1 MRRRSWLLAGSV
13 VVGAALASCSD
24 EGSPGDGVAAT
35 ASVAPGPVECA
46 PAAPPLVVDQIDDAL
61 AAIAADRPGP
71 QQFYEVNA
79 TAAVVNAFLAA
90 TDGSGES
97 TVVPYSWAAGEL
109 RAEEQT
115 AASGNT
121 FDAAA
126 IAIDPQRVLSCV
138 VAELPEST
146 LDAFVVEGGPDGAV
160 RYTVVV
166 TSRQGGQLVVE
177 VNGQGQVVA
186 VDTV

>member
-13 VVGAALASCSD
+13 AVGAALASCASGD
-24 EGSPGDGVAAT
+24 SPEDGSGAA

-46 PAAPPLVVDQIDDAL
+46 PASPPLVVDQIDDAL

-79 TAAVVNAFLAA
+79 TAAVVNLFLAV
-90 TDGSGES
+90 TDGTGVSA
-97 TVVPYSWAAGEL
+97 VIPYSWAAGEL

-115 AASGNT
+115 AASGNA

-126 IAIDPQRVLSCV
+126 ITIDPQRVLSCV
-138 VAELPEST
+138 VDDLPEST

-160 RYTVVV
+160 RYSVVV